1 MGNWWSLMGKYHLGN
16 DFATSWSHYKSVLP
30 QGSWRAYNPTPTRR
44 SLKHCGTGTV
54 ALWHWEGARNLPQA
68 PQLVFF
74 SVSCGEIQ
82 IILLATGHAVW
93 ISDLTTVNQE
103 VIGSVGQ
110 PPIHDFPWNC
120 CLSSG
125 TLGFL
130 APCFSSAL
138 SSGKYKSLALLCA
151 VAVTCNSV
159 CCIFSRLVPSILE
172 RCAAWMQKNLRHPV
186 LKWLVES
193 IIPRK
198 LCAPTALM
206 GASWFDRSGAVTGRV

>member
-1 MGNWWSLMGKYHLGN
+1 MVTDGKIPSGKWFCHIM
-16 DFATSWSHYKSVLP
+16 V
-30 QGSWRAYNPTPTRR
+30 TPTINLFCPGLAGAPITQPRPGGR
-44 SLKHCGTGTV
+44 SSIV
-54 ALWHWEGARNLPQA
+54 ALWHWEGARNLLQA

-74 SVSCGEIQ
+74 SASCGEIQ

-120 CLSSG
+120 CLSSA
-125 TLGFL
+125 TPGFL

-172 RCAAWMQKNLRHPV
+172 RCAAWMQKIFAIQ
-186 LKWLVES
+186 S
-193 IIPRK
+193 
-198 LCAPTALM
+198 
-206 GASWFDRSGAVTGRV
+206 